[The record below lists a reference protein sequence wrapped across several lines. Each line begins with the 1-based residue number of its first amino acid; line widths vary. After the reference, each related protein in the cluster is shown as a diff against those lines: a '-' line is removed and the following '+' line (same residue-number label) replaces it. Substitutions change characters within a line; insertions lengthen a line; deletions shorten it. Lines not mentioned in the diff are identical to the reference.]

1 MRPGPAAAGEPD
13 AGGALARCRRW
24 CDNPDM
30 SDTPAQKLHR
40 QTPLLFVLYFVA
52 YMSVLVRM
60 FFSAP
65 PDDPVRPAAWGLM
78 AGFLALSVIQPPV
91 GRRWPV
97 ATHVLLALQCL
108 VVIALLL
115 TRPRFDF
122 YGMLFIGLSI
132 MAGTD
137 LPPRASVVWIAV
149 LCVVSVLALVASYGG
164 QAAQYAPVYIAGC
177 LIIGLYGRATRN
189 AEAARAR
196 SEELRTELESANR
209 RLHAY
214 AERAEEAAAE
224 QERAHLARDLHDA
237 ATQTVFSMN
246 LTAET
251 ARIALKESPDK
262 VEGLIDRLQELARDA
277 LAEMRTLVRELRPSS
292 VVDEGLVKS
301 LERLAALR
309 ERRDGIRVTLVVRG
323 EEEGGVEVKETIFRT
338 AREALNNIAKHAGVK
353 ESRLDLSFGSEDI
366 ALLVQDAGRG
376 FDPAAARRTGSYGLL
391 AMRERVEALDGT
403 LQVRSAPGAGTEI
416 EARFPLAAREA
427 ARAIRETARA
437 DGQTADRG
445 EDS

>member
-1 MRPGPAAAGEPD
+1 MRPGLAAVGES
-13 AGGALARCRRW
+13 GSQGVLARCLSW
-24 CDNPDM
+24 CHNPGM
-30 SDTPAQKLHR
+30 SDSPAEKLPW
-40 QTPLLFVLYFVA
+40 QSPLILVLYFVV

-65 PDDPVRPAAWGLM
+65 PSDPVRPVAWGLM
-78 AGFLALSVIQPPV
+78 AAFLALITAQAPLS
-91 GRRWPV
+91 RRWPPV
-97 ATHVLLALQCL
+97 THLALAL
-108 VVIALLL
+108 MSIVAIALLL
-115 TRPRFDF
+115 TRPQMDF
-122 YGMLFIGLSI
+122 YAMLFIGLSGI
-132 MAGTD
+132 AGTD
-137 LPPRASVVWIAV
+137 LSARVSVVWLAILCF
-149 LCVVSVLALVASYGG
+149 LCVMGLVASYGA
-164 QAAQYAPVYIAGC
+164 QAVQYAPSYVAGC
-177 LIIGLYGRATRN
+177 LVIGLYGRASRN
-189 AEAARAR
+189 AESARAR
-196 SEELRTELESANR
+196 SEQLSAELQAANR

-224 QERAHLARDLHDA
+224 QERTHLARDLHDA

-246 LTAET
+246 LTAEA

-309 ERRDGIRVTLVVRG
+309 ERRDGIHVTLVVRG
-323 EEEGGVEVKETIFRT
+323 QEEGGVEVKETIFRT

-353 ESRLDLSFGSEDI
+353 ESRLDLSFGLADI

-376 FDPAAARRTGSYGLL
+376 FDPSAVRRPEGYGLL
-391 AMRERVEALDGT
+391 AMRERVEALGGT
-403 LQVRSAPGAGTEI
+403 LQVRSSPGAGTEI

-427 ARAIRETARA
+427 ARAEAVP
-437 DGQTADRG
+437 ADRG

>member
-1 MRPGPAAAGEPD
+1 
-13 AGGALARCRRW
+13 
-24 CDNPDM
+24 
-30 SDTPAQKLHR
+30 
-40 QTPLLFVLYFVA
+40 
-52 YMSVLVRM
+52 VRM
-60 FFSAP
+60 FFNTTPS
-65 PDDPVRPAAWGLM
+65 DPVQPAAWGLM
-78 AGFLALSVIQPPV
+78 AGFLALSIAQPPL
-91 GRRWPV
+91 GRRWPP
-97 ATHVLLALQCL
+97 ATHLALVLQSL

-115 TRPRFDF
+115 TRPQMDF
-122 YGMLFIGLSI
+122 YAVLFVGLSI
-132 MAGTD
+132 IAGID
-137 LPPRASVVWIAV
+137 LPPRASVVWLSA
-149 LCVVSVLALVASYGG
+149 LCILSVLGLVAAYGA
-164 QAAQYAPVYIAGC
+164 QAGAYAPTYVVGC
-177 LIIGLYGRATRN
+177 LIIGLYGRASRN
-189 AEAARAR
+189 AETARAR
-196 SEELRTELESANR
+196 SDQLRAELEAANR

-251 ARIALKESPDK
+251 ARIALKENPDK

-277 LAEMRTLVRELRPSS
+277 LAEMRMLVRELRPSS

-309 ERRDGIRVTLVVRG
+309 ERRDGMRVTLAVRG
-323 EEEGGVEVKETIFRT
+323 DEEGSVEVKETIFRT

-376 FDPAAARRTGSYGLL
+376 FDPSANRRPESYGLVT
-391 AMRERVEALDGT
+391 MRERVEALGGT

-416 EARFPLAAREA
+416 EARLPLAVAAAREA
-427 ARAIRETARA
+427 PHPEAVAAN
-437 DGQTADRG
+437 RG
-445 EDS
+445 EGS

>member
-1 MRPGPAAAGEPD
+1 MPAT
-13 AGGALARCRRW
+13 AGGRRR
-24 CDNPDM
+24 D
-30 SDTPAQKLHR
+30 S
-40 QTPLLFVLYFVA
+40 PLLFVLYFLA
-52 YMSVLVRM
+52 YMAVLVRM
-60 FFSAP
+60 LFNGADSGNVQP
-65 PDDPVRPAAWGLM
+65 PAYGLM
-78 AGFLALSVIQPPV
+78 AGFLALSIAQPPLA
-91 GRRWPV
+91 RHWPPV
-97 ATHVLLALQCL
+97 THLLLALQSL

-115 TRPRFDF
+115 TDPKLD
-122 YGMLFIGLSI
+122 YYALLFVGLSI
-132 MAGTD
+132 VAGSS
-137 LPPRASVVWIAV
+137 LPPRASMVWVGMLCLVAV
-149 LCVVSVLALVASYGG
+149 LGLVTGFGAK
-164 QAAQYAPVYIAGC
+164 AAAFAPTYVAGC
-177 LIIGLYGRATRN
+177 LIIGLYGRASRN
-189 AEAARAR
+189 AETARAR
-196 SEELRTELESANR
+196 SEELRAELEAANR

-224 QERAHLARDLHDA
+224 QERSHLARDLHDA

-323 EEEGGVEVKETIFRT
+323 QEEGGVEVKETIFRT

-376 FDPAAARRTGSYGLL
+376 FDPSAARQAESYGLL
-391 AMRERVEALDGT
+391 AMQERVEALGGT
-403 LQVRSAPGAGTEI
+403 LKVRSAPGAGTEI

-427 ARAIRETARA
+427 ARADAVPA
-437 DGQTADRG
+437 GRG
-445 EDS
+445 EDN